1 MLVQYAFNI
10 KGCKQDDLFNQ
21 FRGVISEERE
31 KKLDK
36 FHFEADRLRSLYAE
50 ILLRY
55 GLQKEGMRS
64 EDIQFVHNEYGKP
77 GLKDRKD
84 LYFNLSHSGDWVI
97 CAISS
102 KPVGA
107 DVEQVKN
114 REMDIA
120 ERFFSSYEYKEL
132 MKCPK
137 EAQAE
142 YFCKLWTLK
151 ESYVKALGMGLSK
164 SFTSFWF
171 EIHGG
176 DIRMYTE
183 ENGHNDYYF
192 YVYPLEPGY
201 EAAICTKERYMGKYR
216 PVTMED
222 LKKALL

>member
-1 MLVQYAFNI
+1 MLKQYAFNI
-10 KGCKQDDLFNQ
+10 KGCKQDEIFRQ
-21 FRGVISEERE
+21 FRSLLSEERE

-55 GLQKEGMRS
+55 GLQKEGIKQ

-77 GLKDRKD
+77 TLKDRKD
-84 LYFNLSHSGDWVI
+84 LYFNISHSGDWVI

-114 REMDIA
+114 REMNIA
-120 ERFFSSYEYKEL
+120 ERFFSPYEYKEL
-132 MKCPK
+132 MNCPK
-137 EAQAE
+137 EKQAE

-151 ESYVKALGMGLSK
+151 ESYVKAIGMGLSK

-176 DIRMYTE
+176 DVRMYTE
-183 ENGHNDYYF
+183 ESGRNDYYF
-192 YVYPLEPGY
+192 YVYSIGEGY
-201 EAAICTKERYMGKYR
+201 QAAICTKDRYMGKYR
-216 PVTMED
+216 AVKMED
-222 LKKALL
+222 LKEALL